1 MYHYIWKITITDPT
15 KVEPFIQVWKDASAV
30 LQEYPGA
37 QGTYLHK
44 VLGEDNV
51 YLAIANWES
60 KAARDA
66 MKADIDANTSERAQR
81 WQAFPK
87 SDEFG
92 IFETIAK
99 TEDLTF
105 VEPS

>member
-1 MYHYIWKITITDPT
+1 MYHYIWKITITDPS
-15 KVEPFIQVWKDASAV
+15 KVEPFIQVWRDASAV

-37 QGTYLHK
+37 QGTYLQR
-44 VLGEDNV
+44 VLGEDNTF
-51 YLAIANWES
+51 LAIANWES

-66 MKADIDANTSERAQR
+66 MKADTDADQSERAQR

-92 IFETIAK
+92 TVETIAK
-99 TEDLTF
+99 TEDVTSVKL
-105 VEPS
+105 